1 MKQSWCRHHLG
12 SKYGCRHGNTSAV
25 GIRFFGADKAD
36 YFGIGDLLAVV
47 VRNVLIADDLEGV
60 GAFDTLTCVGGV
72 GNNALVDATEFI
84 GV

>member
-1 MKQSWCRHHLG
+1 M
-12 SKYGCRHGNTSAV
+12 
-25 GIRFFGADKAD
+25 
-36 YFGIGDLLAVV
+36 V

>member
-1 MKQSWCRHHLG
+1 MVSAN
-12 SKYGCRHGNTSAV
+12 GNKSAV
-25 GIRFFGADKAD
+25 GISFFGAYKAD
-36 YFGIGDLLAVV
+36 QFGIGDLLAAVV
-47 VRNVLIADDLEGV
+47 HNVLVADDLEGV